1 MKYQNFYLIKIS
13 KIKKMDKNIIE
24 MLFEPI
30 MAVLGIGFGFV
41 VLYIVFRA
49 IQMKNKERL
58 SLIEKGMDPSLASS
72 KLLKNK
78 QDNKKNGLIL
88 VGVALG
94 IIVGYILNTTLNIPD
109 FVAYSSMILFICG
122 IFLLYYHY
130 SNEYKN

>member
-1 MKYQNFYLIKIS
+1 
-13 KIKKMDKNIIE
+13 MDKNIIE